1 MLSDENGTEWVRV
14 AMTSAVARLMVICA
28 EDYGFTLH
36 PAEAKPGTPEADM
49 AALPYSRTVV
59 RKARTETRW
68 LLAAWAW
75 TVIFLALA
83 VARTVVG
90 VGPTVGFRW
99 WSVLQDYLWAAL
111 GVTVIFVC
119 RRRARR
125 ARAIA
130 ARSRKLELDMEV
142 EFVD

>member
-36 PAEAKPGTPEADM
+36 PAEAKPGTPEAEM
-49 AALPYSRTVV
+49 VALPYSRTVV
-59 RKARTETRW
+59 RKARTETVQLRV
-68 LLAAWAW
+68 AWA
-75 TVIFLALA
+75 VAVFYLAGGVLTTI
-83 VARTVVG
+83 VAPDEWFTYAI
-90 VGPTVGFRW
+90 W
-99 WSVLQDYLWAAL
+99 YLWAAL
-111 GVTVIFVC
+111 GVTVIFIC

-130 ARSRKLELDMEV
+130 ARSRKLEENMEV